1 MKLSKTDQYGV
12 KEWNPVFK
20 ILLGFILLY
29 SYIALAAYPLLQAE
43 LESSTANISN
53 YRDAFWMLQMAAS
66 TIGFGDVYPTTEL
79 GRAIVAL
86 SFYIGVGIAGFI
98 GASIA
103 GIFTNFTDT
112 SVQNRELRKQNE
124 EIIKLLK
131 KTE

>member
-12 KEWNPVFK
+12 TEWNPVFK
-20 ILLGFILLY
+20 ILFGFILLY
-29 SYIALAAYPLLQAE
+29 TYIALASYPLLLAE
-43 LESSTANISN
+43 LESSTANISS

-79 GRAIVAL
+79 GRAIVAF

-131 KTE
+131 KME